1 MSILFVG
8 DSKTATA
15 ENTWPA
21 DLVNALVTASGSAW
35 VGTNVGIPTTTVA
48 QWAASLNIIPSN
60 ARTSVVLV
68 NLGANDVLAMPVE
81 ATWKANYLA
90 ILDDIHAKSPGA
102 IVYVSRA
109 WRQGYDTESDT
120 LATWVA
126 DIVAAR
132 SFARL
137 GDDERAWFKPNVATY
152 SDDGVH
158 YNAAGDTAAE
168 TVKQTAMGY

>member
-15 ENTWPA
+15 ENTWPV
-21 DLVNALVTASGSAW
+21 DLVNVLAAASGGAC

-60 ARTSVVLV
+60 ARTSVVLI
-68 NLGANDVLAMPVE
+68 NLGANDVLAMPAE

-102 IVYVSRA
+102 VVYVSRA

-120 LATWVA
+120 LATWGN

-137 GDDERAWFKPNVATY
+137 GDDERSWFKPNVAAY

-158 YNAAGDTAAE
+158 YNATGDAAAK
-168 TVKQTAMGY
+168 TVKQTVLGF